1 MTTITAILINL
12 NIGTGTGTGTN
23 RNSFLNPEKVDMAHL
38 SQQMEAIIP
47 SPEAMYEILDEADA
61 IKITE
66 VSMHSIHEGTWQIV
80 GDATTTTYRF
90 ELIIDVRHIGTISCA
105 AITKISDAIF
115 KNGAKTSYCFTDPF
129 HIYTCSPTS
138 SCDSDDDDN
147 DDDDDEAFYDLIEM
161 GIASNGGR
169 LQVR

>member
-1 MTTITAILINL
+1 M
-12 NIGTGTGTGTN
+12 NIGTGTGTGTGPSN

-38 SQQMEAIIP
+38 SQEMKAIIP
-47 SPEAMYEILDEADA
+47 SPEAMYEILDEVDA

-129 HIYTCSPTS
+129 HIYTRSPIS
-138 SCDSDDDDN
+138 SCVSDDDD
-147 DDDDDEAFYDLIEM
+147 DHDDDEAFYDLIEM